1 MGVTW
6 WRLRETEIRETRG
19 DLGRQGT
26 LGETRKTEGDGG
38 GLGEGSGR
46 FGDGQGKL
54 GEVCRSYLKKAC
66 QTDRQTDMASPRGA
80 TAPKNLKHI
89 FVYSADN
96 VLVKIADPVFLGFCI
111 TKKADCGNKVMVTIC
126 KIISDIRVFLRL
138 SKEEM
143 EKVLV

>member
-80 TAPKNLKHI
+80 TAPNKCEMRQGERRGNNIIL
-89 FVYSADN
+89 FR
-96 VLVKIADPVFLGFCI
+96 
-111 TKKADCGNKVMVTIC
+111 CGSTSRPSHVRPSV
-126 KIISDIRVFLRL
+126 
-138 SKEEM
+138 
-143 EKVLV
+143 

>member
-66 QTDRQTDMASPRGA
+66 QTDRRTWQVLEVLPH
-80 TAPKNLKHI
+80 LKRI
-89 FVYSADN
+89 NNSSLG
-96 VLVKIADPVFLGFCI
+96 LVPCF
-111 TKKADCGNKVMVTIC
+111 NC
-126 KIISDIRVFLRL
+126 K
-138 SKEEM
+138 
-143 EKVLV
+143 